1 MTVVALILIA
11 TYAVF
16 PRKYAKAVTEY
27 SVVYGLDKDLV
38 FALIKTESGFDPN
51 SRSEKGAT
59 GLMQI
64 TPLTAEY
71 ISNRWFDGEEYD
83 LYDCDDNL
91 RYGCRY
97 LAYLIEKFHGEKEAL
112 AAYNA
117 GEGTVGEWLKYNE
130 YSDDGI
136 SLKNIPYEETR
147 SYVTK
152 VLFRRKVYSII
163 YFSIK

>member
-1 MTVVALILIA
+1 MVVVACILIA
-11 TYAVF
+11 TYAAF
-16 PRKYAKAVTEY
+16 PRKYVKTVTDY

-38 FALIKTESGFDPN
+38 FAVIKTESDFDPN

-64 TPLTAEY
+64 TPLTGEY

-83 LYDCDDNL
+83 LYDYDDNL

-97 LAYLIEKFHGEKEAL
+97 LAYLIERFHGEKEAL

-117 GEGTVGEWLKYNE
+117 GEGTVGEWLKNKA
-130 YSDDGI
+130 YSVDGI
-136 SLKNIPYEETR
+136 SLKTIPYEETR
-147 SYVTK
+147 SYVK
-152 VLFRRKVYSII
+152 RVLFRRRIYSIA
-163 YFSIK
+163 YL